1 MNKIIKSALMVCA
14 YASALLVD
22 AADEMKEVHP
32 VARAR
37 KELEKKM
44 MAKREAMRFGKF
56 EIVGNVV
63 SEQGEA
69 LDGVSLSLTICTE
82 KEIKKEERVVNKT
95 FEINYGKVNAVRI
108 VLTKLGFYEEARSFT
123 TRLMKED
130 TVIVELVEIGQPVA
144 LQEFQGFIS
153 FCPTGMSMVA
163 SFVPNEKIISS
174 LSSKDILAESGA
186 FPHIL
191 PWRYLP
197 RGVCPQL

>member
-1 MNKIIKSALMVCA
+1 MSTKMEQPFMIFWLFFSFNLF
-14 YASALLVD
+14 
-22 AADEMKEVHP
+22 ADVVPNIHP
-32 VARAR
+32 VERAQQKLMMR
-37 KELEKKM
+37 AMKKQLVHDVKVNVNLVSEKDEQLSGVLLELVVLDEKGSTTEKK
-44 MAKREAMRFGKF
+44 
-56 EIVGNVV
+56 VV
-63 SEQGEA
+63 
-69 LDGVSLSLTICTE
+69 D
-82 KEIKKEERVVNKT
+82 KT
-95 FEINYGKVNAVRI
+95 FVLNYKNVIRVDVAITKPGYYDEKKVFAAN
-108 VLTKLGFYEEARSFT
+108 
-123 TRLMKED
+123 LMKED
-130 TVIVELVEIGQPVA
+130 TVVVELVEIGQHVA